1 MWYKD
6 MTEIPFT
13 SRIYKLGNE
22 LRIVSTENNDT
33 GNYTCEASNVVGS
46 IEMTQQLIVEGEQ
59 KAELL

>member
-6 MTEIPFT
+6 MTEIPYT

-46 IEMTQQLIVEGEQ
+46 IEMTRQLIVEGEQ
-59 KAELL
+59 KTELL